1 MTDGVLKV
9 FNRVESFRTDNAILH
24 DREVALGA
32 RQAREELERN
42 DPGVRIRND
51 PAAGLNVNVVN
62 RQQVIQEAAAAA
74 MAPPLVRPPGNLEL
88 YRQLEGVKC
97 YDFLVVIDIQ
107 EK

>member
-1 MTDGVLKV
+1 LTDGVLKV
-9 FNRVESFRTDNAILH
+9 FNLVESFRTDNAILH

-51 PAAGLNVNVVN
+51 PAAGLNIDVVD
-62 RQQVIQEAAAAA
+62 RQQVIQEAAA
-74 MAPPLVRPPGNLEL
+74 PFVRPPGNLGL
-88 YRQLEGVKC
+88 NRLLGVKC

>member
-1 MTDGVLKV
+1 LSDGVLKV
-9 FNRVESFRTDNAILH
+9 FNRVESFRTDNAVLH

-51 PAAGLNVNVVN
+51 PAAGLNIDVVD

-74 MAPPLVRPPGNLEL
+74 MAPLLVRPRGNQVPD
-88 YRQLEGVKC
+88 RRLEGVKC